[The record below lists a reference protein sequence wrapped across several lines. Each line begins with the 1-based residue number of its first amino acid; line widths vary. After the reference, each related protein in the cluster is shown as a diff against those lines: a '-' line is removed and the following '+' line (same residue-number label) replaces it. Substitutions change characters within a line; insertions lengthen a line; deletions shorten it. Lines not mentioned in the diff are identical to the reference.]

1 MFSNEAPLL
10 WYNIKVIIKSCFFFF
25 QASPKQE
32 IAKQNGKHSSTW
44 AVDSHKV
51 EDDSLEKNA
60 ANIPGVQTEATKMMS
75 PVVQTD
81 YLHSHNKSKVK
92 DDVDVIQ
99 TDNAATISHTTEK
112 SKQVS
117 LEQEGTGIGPNVTES
132 EVSVTAW
139 SERQLSEE
147 VQRTTELVR
156 NLSSKEEETAGHVL
170 VLNEQVQGIEME
182 VEKLKENVELMHQD
196 SISKLFC
203 LLQSSLGYIYTANR
217 SVLAYIA

>member
-1 MFSNEAPLL
+1 L
-10 WYNIKVIIKSCFFFF
+10 FFF

-60 ANIPGVQTEATKMMS
+60 ANIPGVVTEATKMMS

-81 YLHSHNKSKVK
+81 YLHSHNKSEVK

-99 TDNAATISHTTEK
+99 TDNAATISHTNER

-117 LEQEGTGIGPNVTES
+117 LEQERTGIGPNVTES

-170 VLNEQVQGIEME
+170 VLNEQVHGIEME

-203 LLQSSLGYIYTANR
+203 LLQSSL
-217 SVLAYIA
+217 

>member
-1 MFSNEAPLL
+1 M
-10 WYNIKVIIKSCFFFF
+10 
-25 QASPKQE
+25 
-32 IAKQNGKHSSTW
+32 
-44 AVDSHKV
+44 

-60 ANIPGVQTEATKMMS
+60 AGVLTEATKMMS

-81 YLHSHNKSKVK
+81 YLHSHNKSEVK

-99 TDNAATISHTTEK
+99 TDNAATISHTTER

-117 LEQEGTGIGPNVTES
+117 LEQERTGIGPNVTES
-132 EVSVTAW
+132 EVLVTAW

-170 VLNEQVQGIEME
+170 VLNEQVHGIEME

-196 SISKLFC
+196 SISKLFG

-217 SVLAYIA
+217 SVLAFIA